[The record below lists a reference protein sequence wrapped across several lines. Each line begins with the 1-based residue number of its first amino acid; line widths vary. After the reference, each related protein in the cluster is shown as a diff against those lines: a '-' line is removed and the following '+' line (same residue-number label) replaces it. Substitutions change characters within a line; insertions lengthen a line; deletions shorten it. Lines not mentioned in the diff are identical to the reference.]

1 MLKIVQRKISPIQT
15 IAFALVDYN
24 LEKELFSF
32 FQQKKLDDTSFNQF
46 KNQKRKIEWLSVRYM
61 LNELTPNFQDIEYN
75 KYGKPFLAN
84 QETHVSISHSKNR
97 IACSLNEKQE
107 TAIDIQ
113 YISPKILRIRDKFL
127 NKHEFKVIDQYDII
141 QLTIAWS
148 IKEALFKMY
157 GKDDIFLKPN
167 IEVTSLDFNSMK
179 GTASGRVIAANF
191 DKKFNLNI
199 ELIEDYVLA
208 YVVNS

>member
-1 MLKIVQRKISPIQT
+1 MLKIVQRNISPIQT

-32 FQQKKLDDTSFNQF
+32 FQQKKLDDTSFNKF

-75 KYGKPFLAN
+75 KYGKPFLTN
-84 QETHVSISHSKNR
+84 LDLHISISHSVNR
-97 IACSLNEKQE
+97 IACSLNQKHE
-107 TAIDIQ
+107 TAVDIQ
-113 YISPKILRIRDKFL
+113 KISPKILRIKDKFL
-127 NKHEFKVIDQYDII
+127 NQHEYELIDQNDIT

-179 GTASGRVIAANF
+179 GAASGRVVANNF